1 MTPLGSS
8 ARLDQTLGRR
18 DSASFLFFIF
28 AASSENKKNNPMHKF
43 VDEVLIRVQ
52 AGKGGAGEIS
62 FLHEKSVEFGGP
74 DGGNGGDGG
83 DVIFTAAEQLLA
95 LSHIRPE
102 QVYRARNGMP
112 GEGSNCNGK
121 KGRDLVIRVPLGTQ
135 LIDPATGALLHDFT
149 EPGTYIAAQGGRG
162 GKGNAFFRTARRQA
176 PRFAQPGEETEER
189 EFLLALKMIADVGLV
204 GFPNAGKSTLLKA
217 LTQANPK
224 IANYPFTTLSPNIG
238 VIEDLVRRPVIVA
251 DIPGILEGAS
261 KGYGLGL
268 SFLKHIERVRIIIFV
283 IDLENA
289 YVEDELHILKS
300 ELESYSPELLKKPAL
315 LALNKIDRFDDK
327 KFLKDLIASYKKQG
341 LDPIPVSAQSGEG
354 MARLRSELT
363 RLLKAA
369 MKQTVEKTDA
379 KATGALASKKAAAKA
394 KVVATKSVSKLSKE
408 KSTAKPVKKAAPKKK
423 TVAAKKTR
431 TKKKA

>member
-1 MTPLGSS
+1 
-8 ARLDQTLGRR
+8 
-18 DSASFLFFIF
+18 
-28 AASSENKKNNPMHKF
+28 MHKF

-74 DGGNGGDGG
+74 DGGDGGGGG
-83 DVIFTAAEQLLA
+83 DVIFTTSEQLLA

-102 QVYRARNGMP
+102 QVYKARNGLP

-121 KGRDLVIRVPLGTQ
+121 KGRDLVIRVPFGTQ
-135 LIDPATGALLHDFT
+135 VIDPATGAILHDFT
-149 EPGTYIAAQGGRG
+149 EPGTYIAAHGGRG
-162 GKGNAFFRTARRQA
+162 GKGNAFFRTSRRQA
-176 PRFAQPGEETEER
+176 PRFAQPGEETEEK

-217 LTQANPK
+217 LTHANPK
-224 IANYPFTTLSPNIG
+224 IASYPFTTLSPNIG
-238 VIEDLVRRPVIVA
+238 VIEDLVARPVIVA

-289 YVEDELHILKS
+289 YVEDEMHILKS
-300 ELESYSPELLKKPAL
+300 ELESYSPELLNKPAL
-315 LALNKIDRFDDK
+315 LVLNKIDRFDDK
-327 KFLKDLIASYKKQG
+327 KFLKDLIVSYKKQG
-341 LDPIPVSAQSGEG
+341 LDPIPVSAQTGEG
-354 MARLRSELT
+354 IDRVRTDLA

-369 MKQTVEKTDA
+369 IKAAVAESKPIA
-379 KATGALASKKAAAKA
+379 KKPLAPRLAKKAALKKIPVKAAKKKA
-394 KVVATKSVSKLSKE
+394 A
-408 KSTAKPVKKAAPKKK
+408 AKPVKKAAPKKK
-423 TVAAKKTR
+423 TAAAKKNTA
-431 TKKKA
+431 KKAAAGIKSKAKKTT

>member
-1 MTPLGSS
+1 
-8 ARLDQTLGRR
+8 
-18 DSASFLFFIF
+18 
-28 AASSENKKNNPMHKF
+28 MHKF
-43 VDEVLIRVQ
+43 VDEVQMRVQ

-62 FLHEKSVEFGGP
+62 FLREKFVEFGGP
-74 DGGNGGDGG
+74 DGGDGGDGG
-83 DVIFTAAEQLLA
+83 DVIFTTSEQLLA

-102 QVYRARNGMP
+102 QIYKARNGFP

-121 KGRDLVIRVPLGTQ
+121 KGSDLVIRVPYGTQ
-135 LIDPATGALLHDFT
+135 IIDPQTGALLHDFT
-149 EPGTYIAAQGGRG
+149 EAGTYVAAHGGRG

-217 LTQANPK
+217 LTHANPK

-238 VIEDLVRRPVIVA
+238 IIEDLISRPIIVA

-289 YVEDELHILKS
+289 YVEDELKILTN
-300 ELESYSPELLKKPAL
+300 EIESYSPLLLEKPSL
-315 LALNKIDRFDDK
+315 LLLNKIDRFDDK
-327 KFLKDLIASYKKQG
+327 KFLKDFIESFKKQG
-341 LDPIPVSAQSGEG
+341 LDPIPVSAKTGEG
-354 MARLRSELT
+354 IEKIRKELA
-363 RLLKAA
+363 RLLKSAH
-369 MKQTVEKTDA
+369 KTV
-379 KATGALASKKAAAKA
+379 
-394 KVVATKSVSKLSKE
+394 
-408 KSTAKPVKKAAPKKK
+408 PVKKTPVKSAATPARKAQATKTATTKKSKSAKTTTANKTATKKPAKKK
-423 TVAAKKTR
+423 SVVKTTNKATAARKKPNL
-431 TKKKA
+431 KK

>member
-1 MTPLGSS
+1 
-8 ARLDQTLGRR
+8 
-18 DSASFLFFIF
+18 
-28 AASSENKKNNPMHKF
+28 MHKF

-62 FLHEKSVEFGGP
+62 FLREKFVEFGGP
-74 DGGNGGDGG
+74 DGGDGGDGG
-83 DVIFTAAEQLLA
+83 DVIFTTSEQLLA

-102 QVYRARNGMP
+102 QAYRAKNGLP

-121 KGRDLVIRVPLGTQ
+121 KGRDLIIRVPFGTQ
-135 LIDPATGALLHDFT
+135 VIDPATGALLHDFT
-149 EPGTYIAAQGGRG
+149 EPGTYVAAQGGRG

-176 PRFAQPGEETEER
+176 PRFAQPGEETEEK

-204 GFPNAGKSTLLKA
+204 GFPNAGKSTMLKA
-217 LTQANPK
+217 LTHANPK
-224 IANYPFTTLSPNIG
+224 IASYPFTTLSPNIG
-238 VIEDLVRRPVIVA
+238 VISDLVRRPVIVA

-315 LALNKIDRFDDK
+315 LVLNKIDRFDDK

-354 MARLRSELT
+354 MEKLRSELV
-363 RLLKAA
+363 RLLKIALKQPAEKKSLKDKKNVKPSATKPKKTPAKKTTKAA
-369 MKQTVEKTDA
+369 KPPA
-379 KATGALASKKAAAKA
+379 KKSAGQPAKKAPKPAKKNAVKA
-394 KVVATKSVSKLSKE
+394 KPA
-408 KSTAKPVKKAAPKKK
+408 KAAP
-423 TVAAKKTR
+423 AKRK
-431 TKKKA
+431 

>member
-1 MTPLGSS
+1 MAMGAQRAQCET
-8 ARLDQTLGRR
+8 LDNATSQPPDFDGLTV
-18 DSASFLFFIF
+18 
-28 AASSENKKNNPMHKF
+28 KMHKF
-43 VDEVLIRVQ
+43 VDEVVIRVQ
-52 AGKGGAGEIS
+52 AGKGGAGEVS

-74 DGGNGGDGG
+74 DGGDGGHGG
-83 DVIFTAAEQLLA
+83 DVIFTTSEQLLA

-102 QVYRARNGMP
+102 QVYKARNGFP

-121 KGRDLVIRVPLGTQ
+121 KGSDLIIRVPFGTQ
-135 LIDPATGALLHDFT
+135 IIDPISGALLYDFT
-149 EPGTYIAAQGGRG
+149 EAGSFVAAHGGRG

-176 PRFAQPGEETEER
+176 PRFAQPGEETEEK

-217 LTQANPK
+217 LTKANPK

-238 VIEDLVRRPVIVA
+238 VMEDLINRPVIFA

-289 YVEDELHILKS
+289 YVEDELKILLT
-300 ELESYSPELLKKPAL
+300 EIESYSGELLTKPSL
-315 LALNKIDRFDDK
+315 LVLNKIDRFDDK

-341 LDPIPVSAQSGEG
+341 LDPIPVSAQTGEG
-354 MARLRSELT
+354 IDKVRSELV
-363 RLLKAA
+363 RILK
-369 MKQTVEKTDA
+369 KTVTKLPAQKKGQA
-379 KATGALASKKAAAKA
+379 KAKPKTKAKTKVPAKKKAAAK
-394 KVVATKSVSKLSKE
+394 
-408 KSTAKPVKKAAPKKK
+408 PVKKS
-423 TVAAKKTR
+423 AAKKKAVKAKPKR
-431 TKKKA
+431 T

>member
-1 MTPLGSS
+1 
-8 ARLDQTLGRR
+8 
-18 DSASFLFFIF
+18 
-28 AASSENKKNNPMHKF
+28 MHKF
-43 VDEVLIRVQ
+43 VDEVIIRVQ

-83 DVIFTAAEQLLA
+83 DVIFTTSEQLLA

-102 QVYRARNGMP
+102 QVYKARNGLP
-112 GEGSNCNGK
+112 GEGSNCDGK
-121 KGRDLVIRVPLGTQ
+121 KGNELVIRVPFGTQ
-135 LIDPATGALLHDFT
+135 VIDPATGAILHDFT
-149 EPGTYIAAQGGRG
+149 EPGTYVAAHGGRG
-162 GKGNAFFRTARRQA
+162 GKGNSFFRTSRRQA
-176 PRFAQPGEETEER
+176 PRFAQPGEDTEEK

-224 IANYPFTTLSPNIG
+224 IASYPFTTLSPNIG
-238 VIEDLVRRPVIVA
+238 VIEDLVARPVIVA

-289 YVEDELHILKS
+289 YVEDEMHILKS
-300 ELESYSPELLKKPAL
+300 ELESYSPELLNKPAL
-315 LALNKIDRFDDK
+315 LVLNKIDRFDDK
-327 KFLKDLIASYKKQG
+327 KFLKEMIASYKKQG
-341 LDPIPVSAQSGEG
+341 LDPIPVSAQTGEG
-354 MARLRSELT
+354 VARVRGDLA

-369 MKQTVEKTDA
+369 MKA
-379 KATGALASKKAAAKA
+379 ALAENKSLKKKPLAPKVLKKAPPKKTAAVKTSAKKPEPSKKATASISSAK
-394 KVVATKSVSKLSKE
+394 K
-408 KSTAKPVKKAAPKKK
+408 TAVKKSSTKKTIAPKKK
-423 TVAAKKTR
+423 SAPRKS
-431 TKKKA
+431 

>member
-1 MTPLGSS
+1 
-8 ARLDQTLGRR
+8 
-18 DSASFLFFIF
+18 
-28 AASSENKKNNPMHKF
+28 
-43 VDEVLIRVQ
+43 
-52 AGKGGAGEIS
+52 
-62 FLHEKSVEFGGP
+62 
-74 DGGNGGDGG
+74 
-83 DVIFTAAEQLLA
+83 
-95 LSHIRPE
+95 
-102 QVYRARNGMP
+102 
-112 GEGSNCNGK
+112 
-121 KGRDLVIRVPLGTQ
+121 
-135 LIDPATGALLHDFT
+135 
-149 EPGTYIAAQGGRG
+149 
-162 GKGNAFFRTARRQA
+162 
-176 PRFAQPGEETEER
+176 
-189 EFLLALKMIADVGLV
+189 MIADVGLV

-394 KVVATKSVSKLSKE
+394 KVVATKSVSKLSK
-408 KSTAKPVKKAAPKKK
+408 KKGTAKPVKKAAPKKK
-423 TVAAKKTR
+423 TVAAKKTK

>member
-1 MTPLGSS
+1 
-8 ARLDQTLGRR
+8 
-18 DSASFLFFIF
+18 
-28 AASSENKKNNPMHKF
+28 MHKF
-43 VDEVLIRVQ
+43 VDEVIIRVQ

-62 FLHEKSVEFGGP
+62 FLREKFMEYGGP
-74 DGGNGGDGG
+74 DGGDGG
-83 DVIFTAAEQLLA
+83 HGGAVIFTTSEQLLA

-112 GEGSNCNGK
+112 GEGSNCNGQ
-121 KGRDLVIRVPLGTQ
+121 KGNDLVIRVPFGTQ
-135 LIDPATGALLHDFT
+135 IIDPQTGALMHDFT
-149 EPGTYIAAQGGRG
+149 DAGSFVAAEGGRG

-176 PRFAQPGEETEER
+176 PRFAQPGEETEEK

-238 VIEDLVRRPVIVA
+238 VIEDLIHRPVIVA

-289 YVEDELHILKS
+289 YVEDELKILRS
-300 ELESYSPELLKKPAL
+300 EIETYSGELLKKPSIL
-315 LALNKIDRFDDK
+315 LLNKIDRFEDK
-327 KFLKDLIASYKKQG
+327 KFLKEFILSFKKQK
-341 LDPIPVSAQSGEG
+341 LDPIPVSAATGEG
-354 MARLRSELT
+354 MDKVRKELA
-363 RLLKAA
+363 RLLKKVMPRKAVVSKKKSAA
-369 MKQTVEKTDA
+369 KKNKRA
-379 KATGALASKKAAAKA
+379 IPKKKAA
-394 KVVATKSVSKLSKE
+394 T
-408 KSTAKPVKKAAPKKK
+408 PKKK
-423 TVAAKKTR
+423 TPPVKK
-431 TKKKA
+431 KKKAK

>member
-1 MTPLGSS
+1 
-8 ARLDQTLGRR
+8 
-18 DSASFLFFIF
+18 
-28 AASSENKKNNPMHKF
+28 MHKF

-83 DVIFTAAEQLLA
+83 DVIFTTSEQLLA

-149 EPGTYIAAQGGRG
+149 EPGTYVAAHGGRG

-204 GFPNAGKSTLLKA
+204 GFPNAGKSTMLKA
-217 LTQANPK
+217 LTHANPK
-224 IANYPFTTLSPNIG
+224 IASYPFTTLSPNIG
-238 VIEDLVRRPVIVA
+238 VISDLVRRPVIVA

-300 ELESYSPELLKKPAL
+300 ELESYSPELLNKPAL

-354 MARLRSELT
+354 MEKLRSELV
-363 RLLKAA
+363 RLLKIALRQPA
-369 MKQTVEKTDA
+369 EKKSLKD
-379 KATGALASKKAAAKA
+379 KKAIKPP
-394 KVVATKSVSKLSKE
+394 ATKPKK
-408 KSTAKPVKKAAPKKK
+408 APVKKTAKVAKAPAKKSEVKPAKTATKPAKKNPVKAKPAKAAPAKRKK
-423 TVAAKKTR
+423 TAG
-431 TKKKA
+431 